1 MTDYAFVLGKNWLLS
16 LAELVVYL
24 QDRGIADG
32 VKDYSRTA
40 VIVESQQKLSDVQL
54 VDIQSAL
61 GGCFKVGRVVSVYD
75 RTLIEE
81 AFPARG
87 KVQKSA
93 RKMIQEVPWIKR
105 VWPRPRGAR
114 IKFGVSTY
122 PLLNKQTSVDLRK
135 FTLAMDEWVKKRL
148 AELGAKKA
156 AYYAYEGPDRRDA
169 KRINVALWPQTIA
182 RRGLLSPPNAEILAL
197 LTEGSLYLSKTVG
210 VYDSQLQQFRD
221 EARPYISAETSTSPK
236 MCRTLLNL
244 AGARP
249 GDTVLDPF
257 CGSGTLLMEAAIL
270 GMKSRG
276 IDINNEAAEGARAN
290 MKWLGSEMGEWIDF
304 KIIKGDARKASTLVG
319 QQVDAVAFEPDL
331 GPVYRETPSLEDATR
346 SIDTLTVLYR
356 EVLQDL
362 ESCLRPGGRVGMTV
376 PVVNTDNGQVSVDI
390 STMIEGTGFDIHK
403 LLDGNAFRDYVPR
416 NQRLKVKTDR
426 TALPER
432 KRGQIVQRAVLML
445 GRV

>member
-16 LAELVVYL
+16 LAELVVCL

-40 VIVESQQKLSDVQL
+40 VIVQSQQKLNDEQL

-75 RTLIEE
+75 RMLIED
-81 AFPARG
+81 AFPTSG
-87 KVQKSA
+87 KVKKSA
-93 RKMIQEVPWIKR
+93 RKMMQDVPWVNR

-135 FTLAMDEWVKKRL
+135 FTLAMDEWVKKKL
-148 AELGAKKA
+148 TELGAKKA
-156 AYYAYEGPDRRDA
+156 AYFAYDAPDRRDA
-169 KRINVALWPQTIA
+169 KRVNVALWPQTIA

-197 LTEGSLYLSKTVG
+197 LTEGSLYLAKTVG

-221 EARPYISAETSTSPK
+221 EARPYISAEIGTSPK

-257 CGSGTLLMEAAIL
+257 CGSGTLLMEAAFL
-270 GMKSRG
+270 GMKCRG
-276 IDINNEAAEGARAN
+276 IDISSEAAEGTRAN
-290 MKWLGSEMGEWIDF
+290 MKWLGSEMGERIDF
-304 KIIKGDARKASTLVG
+304 KIIKGDARKASSLVG

-331 GPVYRETPSLEDATR
+331 GPVYRAPPTREEAMGSIESLTA
-346 SIDTLTVLYR
+346 LYR

-362 ESCLRPGGRVGMTV
+362 ELCLRPGGRVGMTL
-376 PVVNTDNGQVSVDI
+376 PVVNTDNGQVSVDVN
-390 STMIEGTGFDIHK
+390 TMIEGTGFDIHK
-403 LLDGNAFRDYVPR
+403 LLDNGAFKDCLPK
-416 NQRLKVKTDR
+416 NQRLRVKTDR
-426 TALPER
+426 TTLPER
-432 KRGQIVQRAVLML
+432 KRGQIVQRAVVML
-445 GRV
+445 GRI